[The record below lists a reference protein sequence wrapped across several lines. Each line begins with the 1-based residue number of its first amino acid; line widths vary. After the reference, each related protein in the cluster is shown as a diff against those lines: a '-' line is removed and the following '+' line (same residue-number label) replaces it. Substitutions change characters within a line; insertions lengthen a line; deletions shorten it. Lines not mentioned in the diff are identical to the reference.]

1 MMGNAVEVAAMILV
15 AVAFK
20 IAMICLRN
28 SLL

>member
-1 MMGNAVEVAAMILV
+1 MGSAVEVAAIILV

-20 IAMICLRN
+20 IAMICLKN